1 MEKLERSEA
10 LLAMGKRLVKAL
22 RSDEDLLSDWMA
34 HLIAE
39 RMQAV
44 EASTGAERQ
53 AAEQAC
59 AQEIMRLW
67 QHRYNVPDGVN
78 PLAKLVPLARTME
91 SLEPGEHRFR
101 YAARVFG
108 LASGGEK
115 EGRTGWLEFAMHAD
129 RAARDVIRFALSQA
143 AEEVIEDEDFKNAL
157 NEAIGAQLDV
167 TLEVRLIELI
177 DRGRTE
183 QDVVKLRDEAVR
195 AQAARLEVFAK
206 MVSQVAADLRSTCTT
221 PEDLDTARS
230 LPDESL

>member
-10 LLAMGKRLVKAL
+10 LLALGKRLVTAL

-44 EASTGAERQ
+44 DASTGAERQ
-53 AAEQAC
+53 AAEEAC

-67 QHRYNVPDGVN
+67 QHRYNAPDGAN
-78 PLAKLVPLARTME
+78 PLANLVSLARTLE

-108 LASGGEK
+108 IAGSGEK
-115 EGRTGWLEFAMHAD
+115 RDPMGWLEFAMHAD
-129 RAARDVIRFALSQA
+129 RAARDVIRFALSHYA
-143 AEEVIEDEDFKNAL
+143 AGVTEDEDFKNAL
-157 NEAIGAQLDV
+157 AEAIGAQMDV
-167 TLEVRLIELI
+167 TLEVRLIEMI
-177 DRGRTE
+177 NRGRTE
-183 QDVVKLRDEAVR
+183 QDVVKGRDEAVR
-195 AQAARLEVFAK
+195 AEAARLEVFAK
-206 MVSQVAADLRSTCTT
+206 VVSQVAADLRSTCTT
-221 PEDLDTARS
+221 PEVLDTARP

>member
-22 RSDEDLLSDWMA
+22 RSDKDLLSDWMA

-53 AAEQAC
+53 AAEEAC

-67 QHRYNVPDGVN
+67 QHRYNAPDGVN
-78 PLAKLVPLARTME
+78 PLANLVPLARTME
-91 SLEPGEHRFR
+91 SLQPGEHRFR

-108 LASGGEK
+108 LAGGGEK
-115 EGRTGWLEFAMHAD
+115 KGPTGWLEFAMHAD

-143 AEEVIEDEDFKNAL
+143 AEEVTEDEDFKNAL
-157 NEAIGAQLDV
+157 TEAIGAQLDV
-167 TLEVRLIELI
+167 TVEVRLIEMI

-183 QDVVKLRDEAVR
+183 QDVVRVRDEAVR
-195 AQAARLEVFAK
+195 AQARRLEVFAK
-206 MVSQVAADLRSTCTT
+206 MVSQVAVDLRSTCTT
-221 PEDLDTARS
+221 PEDLDTRP

>member
-10 LLAMGKRLVKAL
+10 LLAMGKRLVQAL
-22 RSDEDLLSDWMA
+22 RSEEDLFSDWMA

-39 RMQAV
+39 RMIAV
-44 EASTGAERQ
+44 EASAGAERH

-59 AQEIMRLW
+59 AQEILRLW
-67 QHRYNVPDGVN
+67 QHRYNAPDGVN
-78 PLAKLVPLARTME
+78 PLANLVPLARTME
-91 SLEPGEHRFR
+91 SLKPGERRFR
-101 YAARVFG
+101 YATRVFG
-108 LASGGEK
+108 LVSGGEK
-115 EGRTGWLEFAMHAD
+115 EGRNGWLEFAMHAD

-143 AEEVIEDEDFKNAL
+143 AEEVIEDVDFKNAL

-167 TLEVRLIELI
+167 TPEVRLIELI

-183 QDVVKLRDEAVR
+183 QDAVKVHDETVR

-206 MVSQVAADLRSTCTT
+206 MVSQVAADLYSTCTT
-221 PEDLDTARS
+221 PEDPDTERR